1 VEANTAS
8 DRSYSAGYRELRG
21 PSRSNT
27 SARAS
32 ALPLIREAPLIV
44 LSLLS
49 LGFWGAVVVAVA
61 SLALAR
67 VW

>member
-8 DRSYSAGYRELRG
+8 DRSYPAGYRELRG

-49 LGFWGAVVVAVA
+49 LGFWGAVVAVA

>member
-8 DRSYSAGYRELRG
+8 DRAYPAGYRELRG